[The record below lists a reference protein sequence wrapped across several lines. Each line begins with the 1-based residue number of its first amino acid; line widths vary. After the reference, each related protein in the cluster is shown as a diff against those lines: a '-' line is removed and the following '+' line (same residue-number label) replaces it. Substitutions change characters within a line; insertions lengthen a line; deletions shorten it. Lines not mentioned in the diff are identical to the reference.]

1 MQLPGQPAR
10 PPAPQFVQGDYAH
23 RLAPSYSNWQ
33 GQAGYNPQMFIPGAG
48 YDVQAAVAAAQHM
61 TPARP
66 PQPARS
72 ERFDP
77 TTMPPPGGQYPM
89 GAFPWP
95 RQDVSP
101 TSAREP
107 NGSRPNTSDGQLL
120 SPIQVKSER
129 DEVAPPVP
137 AEEPEPK
144 VDHRKRK
151 RNRTIRSCV
160 PCHNHKRKCDRRR
173 PCGRC
178 TALGL
183 TGSCVYEVDEARDP
197 NDPEVI
203 ETDRLRRRIA
213 ELEQV
218 VRELRQRH
226 PPRNQAQQQATVNTT
241 NMGSIAGPA
250 TADDK
255 RRVIVD
261 RFAKFKLGE
270 VGAGTTWSANT
281 PTGSDASPEST
292 VSLNRPHYAEPY
304 NAASLPGE
312 DLVSD
317 KQGSK
322 TFLGAPAGKP
332 LFRRLRE
339 IVVGKGKDHAE
350 IPEDLAFTGW
360 FSTRKTFPF
369 TTIWSHD
376 NFIDEILGLL
386 PSPED
391 AELLLE
397 AFVDEIAVLFEAWVL
412 PDLCASFSHF
422 FTLSST
428 EKRSHPLQELSL
440 FIMICS
446 LGCMIRSSA
455 SEIFGDGKPSP
466 PHTGRAAGDK
476 DLTTSRLQSELY
488 LSAAYQALRLCSFLS
503 SPTIHTVQSQILINV
518 YLLHSERAADAWALT
533 GSLVRQVIAL
543 GLHVDP
549 AHLDPRISQKEAE
562 IRRRVFWTVAGLDCL
577 LGVSFGRPT
586 IINYYTCAVPQ
597 DIEDEVLSEEPGSA
611 VALTPPTNA
620 LNPNTTEQTF
630 HAAYFQISLP
640 SLELLNRV
648 FHVSPLVARDTFM
661 GWFQPTVADHPVP
674 PPTVVGNT
682 YEDAIRLGRDIFD
695 WYSHVPDGMRFD
707 PEDPGLLNLRQRT
720 RMRINQTLA
729 LAVKTFILVL
739 ILHRPYLRADPSAY
753 PESSQLCGRSAH
765 IILSAYSAM
774 ARTKSSIVWSWWTM
788 SYRAFHAG
796 TVCAFLAIREPG
808 TDLAE
813 RCLSDL
819 RSAITIFDDR
829 SSNWNVSHPV
839 QGDLSAG
846 LHRLETLATAA
857 TQQHSPRPEHSHH
870 QDAPIF
876 PNFAGDPS
884 VLSFPHELTQA
895 SDHELLL
902 GVDER
907 DGVNV
912 HRRPSAPFLQPWTL
926 TQPGPDAG
934 MTSPFTTE
942 PLALPQIWA
951 SMFNIKMDPDVDD
964 VHGMPH
970 LMSHPQANTA
980 Q

>member
-1 MQLPGQPAR
+1 M
-10 PPAPQFVQGDYAH
+10 V
-23 RLAPSYSNWQ
+23 
-33 GQAGYNPQMFIPGAG
+33 
-48 YDVQAAVAAAQHM
+48 AVAAARLGCYLPTLLRHPCA
-61 TPARP
+61 PAN
-66 PQPARS
+66 
-72 ERFDP
+72 
-77 TTMPPPGGQYPM
+77 
-89 GAFPWP
+89 P
-95 RQDVSP
+95 R
-101 TSAREP
+101 
-107 NGSRPNTSDGQLL
+107 
-120 SPIQVKSER
+120 
-129 DEVAPPVP
+129 
-137 AEEPEPK
+137 
-144 VDHRKRK
+144 
-151 RNRTIRSCV
+151 
-160 PCHNHKRKCDRRR
+160 
-173 PCGRC
+173 
-178 TALGL
+178 
-183 TGSCVYEVDEARDP
+183 

-226 PPRNQAQQQATVNTT
+226 PPRNQTQAQQQAAANAA
-241 NMGSIAGPA
+241 NAGPA

-255 RRVIVD
+255 RKVIVD

-270 VGAGTTWSANT
+270 ATAGTNLPWSANT
-281 PTGSDASPEST
+281 PTASDASPESS

-322 TFLGAPAGKP
+322 TFLGAPAGK
-332 LFRRLRE
+332 LMFRRLRE
-339 IVVGKGKDHAE
+339 VVGGKGKDHAE

-386 PSPED
+386 PTPED

-412 PDLCASFSHF
+412 PDLCTSFRHF
-422 FTLSST
+422 FTLSNA
-428 EKRSHPLQELSL
+428 EKRAHPLQELSL

-466 PHTGRAAGDK
+466 HNTERAAGDK

-503 SPTIHTVQSQILINV
+503 SPTLHTVQSQILINV

-577 LGVSFGRPT
+577 LCVSFGRPT
-586 IINYYTCAVPQ
+586 IINYYTCAIPQ
-597 DIEDEVLSEEPGSA
+597 DIDDEVLSEEMGSA

-620 LNPNTTEQTF
+620 LNPATSEQTY

-661 GWFQPTVADHPVP
+661 GWFQPTIADHPVP

-707 PEDPGLLNLRQRT
+707 PDDPDLVNLKQRS

-729 LAVKTFILVL
+729 LVVKTFILV
-739 ILHRPYLRADPSAY
+739 
-753 PESSQLCGRSAH
+753 
-765 IILSAYSAM
+765 
-774 ARTKSSIVWSWWTM
+774 
-788 SYRAFHAG
+788 
-796 TVCAFLAIREPG
+796 
-808 TDLAE
+808 
-813 RCLSDL
+813 
-819 RSAITIFDDR
+819 
-829 SSNWNVSHPV
+829 
-839 QGDLSAG
+839 
-846 LHRLETLATAA
+846 
-857 TQQHSPRPEHSHH
+857 
-870 QDAPIF
+870 
-876 PNFAGDPS
+876 
-884 VLSFPHELTQA
+884 
-895 SDHELLL
+895 
-902 GVDER
+902 
-907 DGVNV
+907 
-912 HRRPSAPFLQPWTL
+912 
-926 TQPGPDAG
+926 
-934 MTSPFTTE
+934 
-942 PLALPQIWA
+942 
-951 SMFNIKMDPDVDD
+951 
-964 VHGMPH
+964 
-970 LMSHPQANTA
+970 
-980 Q
+980 